1 MSDWV
6 KEVSM
11 KDWSR
16 HSPLFDKI
24 EWWGFSDRYGMEKN
38 RTGHPFYKW
47 KWFIIVQNRAE
58 ESPND
63 RGYFIYDTLH
73 STRVGKGVYYGNS
86 WNNDNTLQYY
96 FPTYSPQQIEY
107 LAQAISQIQKKIVR
121 EHFIKKH
128 GSYQKGWGF
137 AEKEANKKSVYNS
150 RMPKEESVTLYKNYS
165 NFGSG
170 FRTLNMAKRF
180 CEELYRVQIMI
191 DVCQSIINYGDAL
204 YSNAYDF
211 ANQVVGRNF
220 NLSFEEGEI

>member
-6 KEVSM
+6 KEVYM

-38 RTGHPFYKW
+38 RTGHPIYKW

-58 ESPND
+58 ESPDD

-73 STRVGKGVYYGNS
+73 STRAGKGIYYGAYWDNA
-86 WNNDNTLQYY
+86 NTLQYY
-96 FPTYSPQQIEY
+96 FPTYSPTQIDY
-107 LAQAISQIQKKIVR
+107 LLQAISHIQKKIVR

-128 GSYQKGWGF
+128 GSYRKGLEY
-137 AEKEANKKSVYNS
+137 AEKEVNKKSVYS
-150 RMPKEESVTLYKNYS
+150 GRMDSEETVTLYKNYY
-165 NFGSG
+165 NFNGG

-180 CEELYRVQIMI
+180 CEELYRVQIMLDI
-191 DVCQSIINYGDAL
+191 CQSIINYGDAL
-204 YSNAYDF
+204 YSNAHDF

-220 NLSFEEGEI
+220 NLSFEEGEP